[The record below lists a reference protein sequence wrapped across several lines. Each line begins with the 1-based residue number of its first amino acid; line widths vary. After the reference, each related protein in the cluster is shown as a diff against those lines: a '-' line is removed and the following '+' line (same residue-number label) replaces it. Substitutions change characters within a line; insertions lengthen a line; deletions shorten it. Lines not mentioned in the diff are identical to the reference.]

1 MNTIIAA
8 FGNGIF
14 TTTAKVFQW
23 DEGDKLQIVGVDL
36 PEHYKVDFANSLS
49 GTSMSVMG
57 GADGVTIPAE
67 FFKPGSMIYAWVV
80 IPDSD
85 GRYTKYQVNIPIYQ
99 RAEPTDEEP
108 TPEQQSALDEAI
120 SALNDAEDV
129 LRESGITPE
138 EREKLAG
145 IEAGAEVNVIDEI
158 RHYDSIRDIWI
169 PYPVENKGVNLPDP
183 VIPERIAVFD
193 FTVDA
198 EDLTVT
204 TTVNPSSIPPYQS
217 RDNFVSVAEVQY
229 GEKKL
234 LLPLMEWHE
243 YPLVLFFCGKISDTE
258 TMCLSYDA
266 PGDSWI
272 ATVDTFGQQYVDE
285 LATDLQE
292 QIGNLSDLQ
301 TTVKS
306 DLVSAIN
313 EVAESGG
320 GGGSSDY
327 DDLSNKPSIE
337 GVTLS
342 GNKTAAQLGL
352 AKASDIPTV
361 PVQSVNGKTGAVVLN
376 ASDVG
381 AGTYSKPS
389 GGIPKTD
396 LASAVQTSLA
406 KADTALQ
413 TAPVTSVNGQ
423 TGAVTLSI
431 PSTASDVGA
440 VAVAQGVAHA
450 GEFVVVGSDGNITT
464 VTMSVWQGGSY

>member
-36 PEHYKVDFANSLS
+36 PDHYKVDFANSLS
-49 GTSMSVMG
+49 GASMSVMG

-108 TPEQQSALDEAI
+108 SPEQQSALDEAI

-138 EREKLAG
+138 EREKLSG

-158 RHYDSIRDIWI
+158 RYYDSIRDRWI

-183 VIPERIAVFD
+183 VFPERVAVFD

-217 RDNFVSVAEVQY
+217 GDNFVSVAKVQY
-229 GEKKL
+229 GEKEL
-234 LLPLMEWHE
+234 LLPLTEWKE
-243 YPLVLFFCGKISDTE
+243 YTLVLFFCGKISDTE
-258 TMCLSYDA
+258 TMSLSYDA
-266 PGDSWI
+266 LEDSWI
-272 ATVDTFGQQYVDE
+272 ATVDTFGQQYVDNI
-285 LATDLQE
+285 ATDFQE

-313 EVAESGG
+313 EVAESGGG

-423 TGAVTLSI
+423 TGAVSLSI

-440 VAVAQGVAHA
+440 IAAPASATTGD
-450 GEFVVVGSDGNITT
+450 FLCWDGNAWAATT
-464 VTMSVWQGGSY
+464 VPVYNGGSY